1 MIRIFDIVYSLL
13 GLIILSPVIFLL
25 FIIGF
30 FDTGSPLF
38 RQERVGVNK
47 RPFYLLKF
55 RSMHVN
61 TQAVATNLVQVSA
74 ITKWGTFLRKSKL
87 DELPQLFNVFVG
99 DMSFVGPRPNLFN
112 QIELIE
118 ERSKRGVY
126 SIRPGITGL
135 AQINKIDMSTP
146 QFLAETDAK
155 MIKNLSVINYFFYI
169 FKTVLGRGFGDRVS
183 KSKLISK
190 NDQ

>member
-1 MIRIFDIVYSLL
+1 MTRIFDVVFSFL
-13 GLIILSPVIFLL
+13 GLIILSPIILLL

-47 RPFYLLKF
+47 RPFFLLKF

-61 TQAVATNLVQVSA
+61 TQAVATHLVEVSA
-74 ITKWGTFLRKSKL
+74 ITKWGSFLRISKL
-87 DELPQLFNVFVG
+87 DELPQLFNVLVG
-99 DMSFVGPRPNLFN
+99 DMSFVGPRPNLYN

-118 ERSKRGVY
+118 ERSTRGVY
-126 SIRPGITGL
+126 LIRPGITGL
-135 AQINKIDMSTP
+135 AQIQKIDMSTP
-146 QFLAETDAK
+146 QLLAETDAK

-169 FKTVLGRGFGDRVS
+169 FKTVLGSGFGDRVS

-190 NDQ
+190 SAQ

>member
-1 MIRIFDIVYSLL
+1 MTRIFDIVFSLM
-13 GLIILSPVIFLL
+13 GLIILSPIILSL

-61 TQAVATNLVQVSA
+61 TQAVATHLVQVSA
-74 ITKWGTFLRKSKL
+74 ITKWGSFLRKSKL
-87 DELPQLFNVFVG
+87 DELPQLFNVLAG

-118 ERSKRGVY
+118 ERGKRGVY

-135 AQINKIDMSTP
+135 AQIQKIDMSTP
-146 QFLAETDAK
+146 QLLAETDAK
-155 MIKNLSVINYFFYI
+155 MIKKLSVINYFFYI
-169 FKTVLGRGFGDRVS
+169 FKTLLGSGFGDRVS

-190 NDQ
+190 SAK